1 MSQIQLQRKTRL
13 LAVLICFGFIYPT
26 LGAQQAQSGD
36 PEQPPTRYWPAEV
49 DFDPSVPAPRDV
61 LGFEIGH
68 RHLNHDQVVQ
78 YLQVLAEHS
87 DRVTLEQYGRTHGQR
102 PLLMLTITSQKNRQ
116 RLDDIRRQHKQLAK
130 PNRSGD
136 LNTGDLPAVINMG
149 YGVHGDESS
158 ATNCAPLVAH
168 YLAAAKGDEIDR
180 ILDSCVIL
188 LDPSLNPDGFNR
200 FANWTNAYRG
210 RVPNADGQ
218 HAEHNQNWP
227 PGRVNYYWF
236 DLNRDW
242 LPAEHPESRGRLRK
256 YHHWK
261 PNVVLDF
268 HEMGTQSTYFFQ
280 PGIPERTNPL
290 TPLKNV
296 ELTNRFGAYHAKALD
311 KRGSLYYT
319 QERFDDFY
327 MGKGSTYPDLHGAVG
342 ILFEQA
348 SSRGHLQRNENGL
361 LRFHETIA
369 NQFTTSLS
377 SLRATADLR
386 VELND
391 FKREFYNQA
400 VAQAKAGKIKTFV
413 FTSPGNRT
421 RLEHFADVLCRH
433 DIQCFWPQ
441 ETLVV
446 GDRSFAP
453 DATLVVPAVQPEY
466 RFIKSLLMR
475 RKSFKENVFYDVSS
489 WTLPLAYDLNQTGVL
504 ETVDVSQMRQ
514 AKLQQRTSLD
524 FKPEPEAV
532 SYLVDWRDD
541 DSVWVLNQLLKK
553 NVNVKVAN
561 QSFVVDSEAT
571 VNSYPVGTL
580 QIPLGIQPEKRAS
593 IEEVLAAGA
602 ERGVVISSTKSGL
615 TSQGIDMGSSR
626 FATVPLPKIAMP
638 VAGGVSAYGAGE
650 IWHLLDT
657 RVGTSVSMLKSD
669 RFQNADLSEYTTLL
683 FPSGRYQAV
692 SSERWQ
698 SIREWI
704 EDGGTV
710 VAVGASGKAIA
721 NAIEGN
727 WTAGAE
733 SGQVEAD
740 SPASQNQLP
749 FDSAAK
755 TRALQLISGAIF
767 KAQVD
772 LTHPLLYGFSR
783 KTMPVFRNH
792 TTFLNPS
799 ENPYCNPM
807 VYDSESPHLAGYC
820 SDENISKVKQSA
832 AAVVYPLGSGRVI
845 VIADNPNFRAFW
857 HGTSRVFLNAIYF
870 GHLMNP

>member
-1 MSQIQLQRKTRL
+1 MSQILLPRNSYL
-13 LAVLICFGFIYPT
+13 LAFLVGFGLLCPP
-26 LGAQQAQSGD
+26 LGALQSQNWQQK
-36 PEQPPTRYWPAEV
+36 ELPTRYWPEEV
-49 DFDPSVPAPRDV
+49 DFDPAIPSPKDV

-68 RHLNHDQVVQ
+68 RHLNHAQVVQ
-78 YLQVLAEHS
+78 YLQALAEQS
-87 DRVTLEQYGRTHGQR
+87 DRVTIEQYGRTHGQR
-102 PLLMLTITSQKNRQ
+102 PLLMLTITAEKNRQ
-116 RLDDIRRQHKQLAK
+116 QLDAIRRQHKQLTK
-130 PNRSGD
+130 PNRSSEVD
-136 LNTGDLPAVINMG
+136 IGDLPAVINMG

-168 YLAAAKGDEIDR
+168 YLAAAKGEEIDR
-180 ILDSCVIL
+180 ILESCVIL

-200 FANWTNAYRG
+200 FANWTNDYRG

-242 LPAEHPESRGRLRK
+242 LPVEHPESRGRLK
-256 YHHWK
+256 QYHYWK

-268 HEMGTQSTYFFQ
+268 HEMGTKSTYFFQ
-280 PGIPERTNPL
+280 PGIPQRTNPF
-290 TPLKNV
+290 TPFKNV
-296 ELTNRFGAYHAKALD
+296 EFTNRFAAYHAKDLD
-311 KRGSLYYT
+311 KRGSLYFT

-348 SSRGHLQRNENGL
+348 SSRGHVQRNENGF

-377 SLRATADLR
+377 SLRATADMR
-386 VELND
+386 SELND
-391 FKREFYNQA
+391 FKRDFYA
-400 VAQAKAGKIKTFV
+400 RAAAQAKASKIKTFV
-413 FTSPGNRT
+413 FSSPGNRT
-421 RLEHFADVLCRH
+421 RLENFADVLCRH
-433 DIQCFWPQ
+433 DIRCYWPE

-446 GDRSFAP
+446 GDRSFAK
-453 DATLVVPAVQPEY
+453 DSTLIIPAAQPEF

-489 WTLPLAYDLNQTGVL
+489 WTLPLAYDLNQTSIL
-504 ETVDVSQMRQ
+504 ETVDVSQMRR
-514 AKLQQRTSLD
+514 AKLHERRSLD

-553 NVNVKVAN
+553 NINVKVAK
-561 QSFVVDSEAT
+561 QSFVVDAQST
-571 VNSYPVGTL
+571 LTSYPMGTL
-580 QIPLGIQPEKRAS
+580 QISLGIQPEKRAS

-602 ERGVVISSTKSGL
+602 ERGVLISSTKSGL
-615 TSQGIDMGSSR
+615 TSQGIDMGSSS
-626 FATVPLPKIAMP
+626 FATIPHPKIAMP

-657 RVGTSVSMLKSD
+657 RVGAAVAMLKSD
-669 RFQNADLSEYTTLL
+669 RFETSDLSRYTTLL
-683 FPSGRYQAV
+683 FPSGRYKSV

-698 SIREWI
+698 TIREWV

-721 NAIEGN
+721 NAISGN
-727 WTAGAE
+727 WTADAG
-733 SGQVEAD
+733 SGQVEISDLAG
-740 SPASQNQLP
+740 PNQLP

-767 KAQVD
+767 KTKVD

-783 KTMPVFRNH
+783 KTMPVFRDH
-792 TTFLNPS
+792 TTFLTPS

-807 VYDSESPHLAGYC
+807 IYDSESPHLAGYC
-820 SDENISKVKQSA
+820 SDENLVKVRQSA
-832 AAVVYPLGSGRVI
+832 AAVIYPLGDGRVV

-870 GHLMNP
+870 GHIMNP